1 MKILV
6 VSDTHGDTE
15 KLKALIGK
23 TSDIDALIH
32 AGDYETDTAEIKH
45 LYPSLPVYGV
55 CGNCDT
61 GRTEP
66 PTRLVE
72 IAGKRIFITHGHRYD
87 VNFSLMRLTYTA
99 MENNA
104 DIAVFGHTHI
114 PVLTKDR
121 GLYIVNPGSL
131 SRPRGRSK
139 AGYAVINISDNGEID
154 IQLVEEA
161 VS

>member
-6 VSDTHGDTE
+6 VSDTHGATD
-15 KLKALIGK
+15 KLKALLDKVSGQI
-23 TSDIDALIH
+23 SAVIH
-32 AGDYETDTAEIKH
+32 AGDYETDTEEIKR

-61 GRTEP
+61 GRVEP

-72 IAGKRIFITHGHRYD
+72 LAGKRIFITHGHRYE
-87 VNFSLMRLTYTA
+87 VNFSLMRLAYTA

-114 PVLTKDR
+114 PVLTKD
-121 GLYIVNPGSL
+121 GDLYIVNPGSL

-139 AGYAVINISDNGEID
+139 AGYAVIDIADSGEVD
-154 IQLVEEA
+154 IRLVENE
-161 VS
+161 